1 MTEKKNTDK
10 RRQSSSRVAPVQC
23 ISSPRERE
31 DRLTPKP
38 RDGLTTPKP
47 REGSITPK
55 IRDNPSTPR
64 HRSNDETLTS
74 KHKDSDETLKEKRS
88 ASEPD
93 HSKTLSRLGIRRPT
107 IKTPKTRWK
116 SQDSSNS
123 VFTSEDIDEADA
135 PVFHERKGS
144 RKWSISTG
152 MIMSRTR
159 KHDSDSALMTSKPE
173 WSRAHKRMSLVNVV
187 SKMIGSN
194 SLQPLQQNKRRP
206 SKLEQLRDFNKKQ
219 LLKKFRLVGKLTVI
233 CVRLFKAHSLR
244 EKEHEDEVSPFIK
257 GLHFHDYD
265 APPDLLFDRSIFKA
279 NKSMRIPEETKKI
292 LCKISRDRTE
302 REVYVAQIA
311 LRNIK
316 AIADYPQNMQ
326 MKIAQ
331 VGQYERYEAKR
342 IVLRQGHPASSYY
355 FVLSGEA
362 VVMVMDE
369 SRTYARPAFH
379 INKGGDF
386 GELSI
391 IQGTKRNATII
402 CKEPCEFLSIGKRDY
417 KRIFMSG
424 GTKSLGD
431 PDQEKFLRSLS
442 FLDGWPIEK
451 LKESPDK
458 TKFLY
463 FKRGDVLAQDSNYY
477 DWIIVVKSGSVQIL
491 KKLKKVVPFEWKK
504 KAKVVTYVSA
514 KEKRDNQEKRNVSRR
529 ILAELKIPL
538 RNVDEEDD
546 FVEEYPG
553 KPRPFQH
560 PPSPDNKNTNNQV
573 KEDDVTLPAIHH
585 SQNKENKPRNSFP
598 KIESQILPRLSEKEA
613 AEVNNAD
620 ENDDEDYDEEAED
633 ELDELP
639 TDISMERMNH
649 IQNDDSRGKR
659 RQSLFEKEK
668 ELMGFKE
675 HKRTIQEDLAK
686 TKDMDDLTEA
696 DLRPEFVEVQT
707 LTKGHVFGLAGI
719 ILEPQPSFCVVS
731 NGADIILIDKDF
743 YIHHT
748 SDVLKNKMR
757 QELCPYPTDEEMQNK
772 LQQNVDWSA
781 YRTETMSQTLDYLKT
796 RREQRMTLTA

>member
-1 MTEKKNTDK
+1 MTEKKNMDN
-10 RRQSSSRVAPVQC
+10 RRRSSTKGTSVQYLP
-23 ISSPRERE
+23 SPRETDE
-31 DRLTPKP
+31 RLALKS
-38 RDGLTTPKP
+38 RDGHITPKP
-47 REGSITPK
+47 REGSTTPK
-55 IRDNPSTPR
+55 QRDGPKTPR
-64 HRSNDETLTS
+64 HKSNDEQQTS
-74 KHKDSDETLKEKRS
+74 KQSNGNEILKEKRS
-88 ASEPD
+88 ASVPEN
-93 HSKTLSRLGIRRPT
+93 SSTLSRLGIRRPT

-116 SQDSSNS
+116 SRDSSNS
-123 VFTSEDIDEADA
+123 VFTSDDFDDTDG
-135 PVFHERKGS
+135 PVFKEGKDA
-144 RKWSISTG
+144 RKWSLSTG
-152 MIMSRTR
+152 GVVMPRTR
-159 KHDSDSALMTSKPE
+159 KHDSDSAVTASKSE
-173 WSRAHKRMSLVNVV
+173 WSKVHKRLSLVNVV
-187 SKMIGSN
+187 SKVMATN
-194 SLQPLQQNKRRP
+194 SLQPLHPNKRRP

-233 CVRLFKAHSLR
+233 CLRLFKAHSLR
-244 EKEHEDEVSPFIK
+244 DKEHEDEVSPFIK

-265 APPDLLFDRSIFKA
+265 TPTDLLFDRSIFKA
-279 NKSMRIPEETKKI
+279 NKSMRVPEETKKI
-292 LCKISRDRTE
+292 LCKNSRDRTE

-326 MKIAQ
+326 LKIAQ

-342 IVLRQGHPASSYY
+342 IVLRQGHPASAYY

-402 CKEPCEFLSIGKRDY
+402 CKEPCEFLSIGKKDY

-431 PDQEKFLRSLS
+431 PDQEKFLKSLS

-451 LKESPDK
+451 LKECPDK

-504 KAKVVTYVSA
+504 KAKVVTYVST
-514 KEKRDNQEKRNVSRR
+514 KEKRDNQERRNVSRR

-538 RNVDEEDD
+538 RNVDEEDE

-560 PPSPDNKNTNNQV
+560 PLPPDSTKTNHQIS
-573 KEDDVTLPAIHH
+573 DDVTLPDIHH
-585 SQNKENKPRNSFP
+585 TQNKENKHRTSFP
-598 KIESQILPRLSEKEA
+598 KIESQILPRVSEET
-613 AEVNNAD
+613 AD
-620 ENDDEDYDEEAED
+620 EENDANETNYEEMDDEIED
-633 ELDELP
+633 LPNDFTSTQLDPLH
-639 TDISMERMNH
+639 ISGT
-649 IQNDDSRGKR
+649 RGKR
-659 RQSLFEKEK
+659 RQSFFEKEK

-686 TKDMDDLTEA
+686 TKDQDDITEA

-707 LTKGHVFGLAGI
+707 LTKGHAFGLAGL

-743 YIHHT
+743 YINHT
-748 SDVLKNKMR
+748 SDILKNKMR

-781 YRTETMSQTLDYLKT
+781 YRTETMTQTLDHIKT
-796 RREQRMTLTA
+796 KREQRMSLTA

>member
-1 MTEKKNTDK
+1 MSEKKNTD
-10 RRQSSSRVAPVQC
+10 RRRDSMSRKPSVQYR
-23 ISSPRERE
+23 SSPRENE
-31 DRLTPKP
+31 DRLTPKS

-47 REGSITPK
+47 QEGNISSK
-55 IRDNPSTPR
+55 KRDCLSTPR
-64 HRSNDETLTS
+64 QKSHEDHLA
-74 KHKDSDETLKEKRS
+74 KDNEPTVKEKRS
-88 ASEPD
+88 ASEPEN
-93 HSKTLSRLGIRRPT
+93 STTLSRLGIRRPT

-123 VFTSEDIDEADA
+123 VFTSTEDMDEPDT
-135 PVFHERKGS
+135 PVFPERKGS
-144 RKWSISTG
+144 RKWSLSTDG
-152 MIMSRTR
+152 IIPRTR
-159 KHDSDSALMTSKPE
+159 KHDSDSAVHTSKSE
-173 WSRAHKRMSLVNVV
+173 WSRVHKRMSLANVV
-187 SKMIGSN
+187 SRVIGAN
-194 SLQPLQQNKRRP
+194 SLQPLQQQNKRRP

-219 LLKKFRLVGKLTVI
+219 LLRKFRLVGKLTVV
-233 CVRLFKAHSLR
+233 CLRLFKDHSLR

-265 APPDLLFDRSIFKA
+265 APSDLLFDRSIFKA

-292 LCKISRDRTE
+292 LCKSSRDRTE
-302 REVYVAQIA
+302 REIYVAQIA

-369 SRTYARPAFH
+369 TRTYARPAFH

-402 CKEPCEFLSIGKRDY
+402 CKEPCEFLSIGKKDY

-504 KAKVVTYVSA
+504 KAKVVAFVST
-514 KEKRDNQEKRNVSRR
+514 KEKRDNLEKRNVSRR

-538 RNVDEEDD
+538 RNVEEEDD

-560 PPSPDNKNTNNQV
+560 PRPQDNKNNVNQENV
-573 KEDDVTLPAIHH
+573 DDVTLPDIRH
-585 SQNKENKPRNSFP
+585 SHNKENKQRSSFP
-598 KIESQILPRLSEKEA
+598 KIETQLLPRLSEEEA
-613 AEVNNAD
+613 VEVKSTD
-620 ENDDEDYDEEAED
+620 ENYDGEEEED
-633 ELDELP
+633 ELDDLP
-639 TDISMERMNH
+639 TNIGSERTKHLQKEGDRIS
-649 IQNDDSRGKR
+649 R
-659 RQSLFEKEK
+659 RQSLLEKEK

-675 HKRTIQEDLAK
+675 HKRTIVEELTKA
-686 TKDMDDLTEA
+686 KDMDDITEA

-707 LTKGHVFGLAGI
+707 LTKGHAFGLAGL

-743 YIHHT
+743 YMHHT
-748 SDVLKNKMR
+748 SDILKNKMR
-757 QELCPYPTDEEMQNK
+757 QELCPYPTDEEMQTK

-781 YRTETMSQTLDYLKT
+781 FRTETMTQTLDYLKT
-796 RREQRMTLTA
+796 RREQRMTMVT

>member
-1 MTEKKNTDK
+1 MIEKKRSDK
-10 RRQSSSRVAPVQC
+10 RRRSSNTGPSAQYL
-23 ISSPRERE
+23 SSPRETEDCLIPSPRNGPTAPKPRE
-31 DRLTPKP
+31 DSITTKP
-38 RDGLTTPKP
+38 RDGGPTTP
-47 REGSITPK
+47 RQ
-55 IRDNPSTPR
+55 
-64 HRSNDETLTS
+64 RSNDESLTP
-74 KHKDSDETLKEKRS
+74 KHKNNDEALKDKRS
-88 ASEPD
+88 ASVPEN
-93 HSKTLSRLGIRRPT
+93 STTLSRLSIRRPT
-107 IKTPKTRWK
+107 IKTPKTRWR

-123 VFTSEDIDEADA
+123 VFISDDNDDTDS
-135 PVFHERKGS
+135 PVFKEGRDV
-144 RKWSISTG
+144 RKWSMSTG
-152 MIMSRTR
+152 IVMPRTR
-159 KHDSDSALMTSKPE
+159 KHHSDSATSTSKPE
-173 WSRAHKRMSLVNVV
+173 WSRAHRRLSLVKVV
-187 SKMIGSN
+187 SKVIAAN
-194 SLQPLQQNKRRP
+194 TLQPLHHSKRRP
-206 SKLEQLRDFNKKQ
+206 SKLDQLRDFNKKQ

-233 CVRLFKAHSLR
+233 CLRLFKAHSLR

-265 APPDLLFDRSIFKA
+265 TPTDLLFDRSIFKA
-279 NKSMRIPEETKKI
+279 NKSMRVPEETKKI
-292 LCKISRDRTE
+292 LCTIPRNRTE
-302 REVYVAQIA
+302 REIYVAQIA

-326 MKIAQ
+326 LKIAQ

-342 IVLRQGHPASSYY
+342 IVLRQGHPASAYY

-402 CKEPCEFLSIGKRDY
+402 CKEPCEFLSIAKKDY

-424 GTKSLGD
+424 GAKSLGD

-442 FLDGWPIEK
+442 FLDGWPLDK

-463 FKRGDVLAQDSNYY
+463 FKRGDILAQDSNYY
-477 DWIIVVKSGSVQIL
+477 DWIVVVKSGSVRIL

-504 KAKVVTYVSA
+504 KAKVVTFVST
-514 KEKRDNQEKRNVSRR
+514 KEKRDNQEKRNVNRR

-538 RNVDEEDD
+538 RRNVGEEDD

-560 PPSPDNKNTNNQV
+560 PLPDGSKCDNQAND
-573 KEDDVTLPAIHH
+573 DDVNLPDIHH
-585 SQNKENKPRNSFP
+585 AQNKENKPRNSFP
-598 KIESQILPRLSEKEA
+598 KIESQILPRLAEGKEA
-613 AEVNNAD
+613 EEDDVD
-620 ENDDEDYDEEAED
+620 EDDDEEGED
-633 ELDELP
+633 EFDDLP
-639 TDISMERMNH
+639 TDANSEQLRQIKKSGG
-649 IQNDDSRGKR
+649 RGR
-659 RQSLFEKEK
+659 RRTSVFEKEK

-675 HKRTIQEDLAK
+675 HKRTIQDDLAK
-686 TKDMDDLTEA
+686 KKELDDITEA

-707 LTKGHVFGLAGI
+707 LTKGHAFGLADL
-719 ILEPQPSFCVVS
+719 ILEPQPSFCIVS
-731 NGADIILIDKDF
+731 NGADIILIDKEF
-743 YIHHT
+743 YVNNA
-748 SDVLKNKMR
+748 SDALKNKMR
-757 QELCPYPTDEEMQNK
+757 QELCPFPTDEEMQNK

-781 YRTETMSQTLDYLKT
+781 YRTETMTQTLDYLKT
-796 RREQRMTLTA
+796 KREQRMSLTA

>member
-1 MTEKKNTDK
+1 MFG
-10 RRQSSSRVAPVQC
+10 
-23 ISSPRERE
+23 ISP
-31 DRLTPKP
+31 
-38 RDGLTTPKP
+38 
-47 REGSITPK
+47 IYY
-55 IRDNPSTPR
+55 
-64 HRSNDETLTS
+64 
-74 KHKDSDETLKEKRS
+74 
-88 ASEPD
+88 
-93 HSKTLSRLGIRRPT
+93 
-107 IKTPKTRWK
+107 
-116 SQDSSNS
+116 
-123 VFTSEDIDEADA
+123 
-135 PVFHERKGS
+135 
-144 RKWSISTG
+144 
-152 MIMSRTR
+152 
-159 KHDSDSALMTSKPE
+159 
-173 WSRAHKRMSLVNVV
+173 
-187 SKMIGSN
+187 
-194 SLQPLQQNKRRP
+194 
-206 SKLEQLRDFNKKQ
+206 NKKQ
-219 LLKKFRLVGKLTVI
+219 NMLRKQNTRRQISVDTTKPDRQDSGEDEENETEGVPRLPNIAGLGKVQVALRRMKKGTWNERIAIKQMQENFKSQQIALSVLPMVIVRMKNMARARLKERAIQTRKSKRRIFQMDGETTVTPFDLLRRKIIAIMICIRMYKVLVH
-233 CVRLFKAHSLR
+233 AR